1 MTETLGT
8 CQIVPKWYQK
18 GQTLALF
25 TKGTCGY
32 IKSLTILYK
41 LNFHRILKEKDVFM
55 HSGPLITRVPC
66 NSYIFFF
73 KNLYI
78 QI

>member
-32 IKSLTILYK
+32 IKKRINFAY
-41 LNFHRILKEKDVFM
+41 LNLNIEILKEKDVRIARY
-55 HSGPLITRVPC
+55 SR
-66 NSYIFFF
+66 NERA
-73 KNLYI
+73 
-78 QI
+78 